1 MINNTIFEDGNGGQ
15 LVLRNNEIV
24 QTRSLAT
31 LAYLLMFGGNV
42 AAETEKENAPGE
54 LKFDW
59 WGNDPT
65 KPSDTWINS
74 RTEKVLSGIELSS
87 SSRFTI
93 EEAVKSDV
101 KSLEQFGEVEVNVSF
116 ISMSRVKI
124 VITISE
130 PSVKNDTSLTLV
142 WDASRSEII
151 EKHII

>member
-42 AAETEKENAPGE
+42 EAETEKENAPGE

-59 WGNDPT
+59 WGNDPA

-74 RTEKVLSGIELSS
+74 RTEKVLRGIEISS

-101 KSLEQFGEVEVNVSF
+101 KSLEQFGEVEVEVSF
-116 ISMSRVKI
+116 VSMSRVKI